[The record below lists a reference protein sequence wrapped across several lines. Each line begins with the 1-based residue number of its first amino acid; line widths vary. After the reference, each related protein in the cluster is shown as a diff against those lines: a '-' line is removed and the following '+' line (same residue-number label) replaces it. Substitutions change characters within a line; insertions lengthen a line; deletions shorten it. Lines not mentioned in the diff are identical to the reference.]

1 LPVKEY
7 FRMTYP
13 TQNGVDL
20 KLTINGKPITIPTRS
35 NDKVIEISVT
45 PRNFDEV
52 MRNGRISDSF

>member
-1 LPVKEY
+1 
-7 FRMTYP
+7 MTYP